1 MCTTK
6 DQAILIS
13 YAFEYNFDSKS
24 PIVIYII
31 ITIKHLQQH
40 EVFRQMILLFLIL
53 FLSMHLILHSCYVLR
68 RTKRIIIRHVTPTI
82 HNGTWGFN
90 FLFYVQK
97 HMQRNHE
104 QKRDVEFG
112 SVNIEHRYEY
122 AVICNSWVEG
132 LDFFHLKRVQLFM

>member
-1 MCTTK
+1 MCTNK
-6 DQAILIS
+6 YQAILIV
-13 YAFEYNFDSKS
+13 DSAES
-24 PIVIYII
+24 PIVIYIM
-31 ITIKHLQQH
+31 ITIKHLKQH
-40 EVFRQMILLFLIL
+40 EVFRQMILLLLIR

-90 FLFYVQK
+90 FSFYVQK

-132 LDFFHLKRVQLFM
+132 LDFFSP